1 METGILLFC
10 NYTHTQT
17 LTHMHTPPHPKL
29 YDFRQSVTILYC
41 IHVFPFLSLFVRLLL
56 LEAKHKSSFCETSP
70 DATNQKL
77 LPFPNFLQLLLSW
90 LLVESV
96 FQLTFPE
103 SLPINQ

>member
-17 LTHMHTPPHPKL
+17 LTHMHTPLHPKL
-29 YDFRQSVTILYC
+29 YDFRQSVMILYC